1 MNVHRGHLRKL
12 STQRHRDQMHRQGRG
27 LLILLTE
34 RFSRLLSLP
43 SRCTREQQATA
54 WVPPSLRCQPAQPAC
69 SGCIAAIVWCP
80 LCTLTGTERQR
91 VNEKEKRIQLWSGKN
106 DKIQQWQ
113 GETGRESTKIESGDS
128 TKGVAGFTLLKRH
141 RFGLSSGTMHRR
153 VKTYNYITMKR
164 YRYAYSRY
172 LLVVLLQSYFCVFS
186 LPASDVFC
194 HLTELSCTLNH
205 AAHWRNHR
213 LQVCPSGSRFMWFLL
228 NNVRADDT
236 CRISKLIC
244 CFRSSFTHMFSCL
257 QADSWRM

>member
-1 MNVHRGHLRKL
+1 MYPGAAGHSM
-12 STQRHRDQMHRQGRG
+12 STAISAVPAGTAGVQRLYCGHCLMPSLHSDRHRKAKSEW
-27 LLILLTE
+27 E
-34 RFSRLLSLP
+34 REEDPIVKRKEWQN
-43 SRCTREQQATA
+43 T
-54 WVPPSLRCQPAQPAC
+54 
-69 SGCIAAIVWCP
+69 IAA
-80 LCTLTGTERQR
+80 
-91 VNEKEKRIQLWSGKN
+91 
-106 DKIQQWQ
+106 
-113 GETGRESTKIESGDS
+113 GRESTKIESGDS
-128 TKGVAGFTLLKRH
+128 TKGVAGFTLLRRH

-236 CRISKLIC
+236 CRISKLIF